1 MFAFIV
7 RRLIS
12 LPFVIFAVSLIIVGL
27 LQILPPTQ
35 RAISFVRNE
44 QQARNIDI
52 IIDQYG
58 LDKSFAIQYGI
69 WLREA
74 SQGNL
79 GYSRSG
85 SGPVVEVIK
94 QRLPVSAELALFAL
108 FPIIGIGIIMGTAA
122 ALNKDKFIDQ
132 FSRVMAILGWSLPT
146 FVFGIWVL
154 AVFYGGFGLFGIG
167 RISNTFFIELAK
179 GEITTPTGFMTIDAL
194 INGRFDL
201 FWDTLVHLFLPVL
214 TLAVVSSAQIMRVM
228 RASLL
233 EALSQDYVRTAKAK
247 GLAKATVDNKHAR
260 RNALIPVITLAG
272 FTFAGL
278 LNGVVVTE
286 TIFNIPGLGQWA
298 ATAAVQLDV
307 PAILGFALLVAF
319 IIVITNLVVDILYAL
334 VDPRI
339 RYN

>member
-1 MFAFIV
+1 MFAFII
-7 RRLIS
+7 RRLLS
-12 LPFVIFAVSLIIVGL
+12 LPIVIFAVSLVIVGL

-35 RAISFVRNE
+35 RAVAFVRNE
-44 QQARNIDI
+44 QQTRNLDVI
-52 IIDQYG
+52 IRQYG
-58 LDKSFAIQYGI
+58 LDKGFPTQYGI

-74 SQGNL
+74 LKGNL
-79 GYSRSG
+79 GYSRSAP
-85 SGPVVEVIK
+85 GPVSEVIRK
-94 QRLPVSAELALFAL
+94 RLPVSAELALFAL
-108 FPIIGIGIIMGTAA
+108 IPIIGFGIVLGTAS
-122 ALNKDKFIDQ
+122 ALHKDKVIDQ
-132 FSRVMAILGWSLPT
+132 LSRVLAILGWSLPT

-154 AVFYGGFGLFGIG
+154 AIFYGGFGLFGIG
-167 RISNTFFIELAK
+167 RISNTFFTELAK
-179 GEITTPTGFMTIDAL
+179 GDIATPTGFMTLDAL
-194 INGRFDL
+194 LNRRFDL
-201 FWDTLVHLFLPVL
+201 FWDALTHLVLPVL

-247 GLAKATVDNKHAR
+247 GLPKAAVDKKHAR
-260 RNALIPVITLAG
+260 KNALIPVITLAG

-307 PAILGFALLVAF
+307 PAILGFALLVAV
-319 IIVITNLVVDILYAL
+319 IIVLTNLFVDVMYAV

-339 RYN
+339 RYG

>member
-12 LPFVIFAVSLIIVGL
+12 LPIVIFAVSIVIVGL

-35 RAISFVRNE
+35 RAVAFVRSE
-44 QQARNIDI
+44 QQVRNLDVI
-52 IIDQYG
+52 IRQYG
-58 LDKSFAIQYGI
+58 LDRSFPVQYGI

-74 SQGNL
+74 LKGNL
-79 GYSRSG
+79 GYSRSAP
-85 SGPVVEVIK
+85 GPVTEVIRK
-94 QRLPVSAELALFAL
+94 RLPISAELAFFSLL
-108 FPIIGIGIIMGTAA
+108 PIIGVGIAMGTAA
-122 ALNKDKFIDQ
+122 ALHKDKFIDQ
-132 FSRVMAILGWSLPT
+132 FSRIMAILGWSLPT

-154 AVFYGGFGLFGIG
+154 AIFYGGFGLFGIG
-167 RISNTFFIELAK
+167 RVSNTFFTELAK
-179 GEITTPTGFMTIDAL
+179 GTITTPTGFMTIDAL
-194 INGRFDL
+194 INGRLDL
-201 FWDTLVHLFLPVL
+201 FWDALMHLVLPVL

-233 EALSQDYVRTAKAK
+233 DALSQDYVRTARAK
-247 GLAKATVDNKHAR
+247 GLPKSAVDKKHAR

-298 ATAAVQLDV
+298 AVAAVQLDV

-319 IIVITNLVVDILYAL
+319 IIVLTNLVVDVLYAV

>member
-1 MFAFIV
+1 MLAFII
-7 RRLIS
+7 RRLLS
-12 LPFVIFAVSLIIVGL
+12 LPVVIFAVSLIIVGL

-35 RAISFVRNE
+35 RAIAFVRSE
-44 QQARNIDI
+44 QQARNLDVI
-52 IIDQYG
+52 IRQYG
-58 LDKSFAIQYGI
+58 LDKGFPTQYGI
-69 WLREA
+69 WLKEA
-74 SQGNL
+74 FKGNL
-79 GYSRSG
+79 GYSRSAP
-85 SGPVVEVIK
+85 GPVTEVIRK
-94 QRLPVSAELALFAL
+94 RLPISGELALFAL
-108 FPIIGIGIIMGTAA
+108 FPIIGVGIILGTAS

-132 FSRVMAILGWSLPT
+132 FTRVMAILGWSLPT

-154 AVFYGGFGLFGIG
+154 AIFYGGFGLFGIG
-167 RISNTFFIELAK
+167 RVSNTFFTEIAK
-179 GEITTPTGFMTIDAL
+179 GEIRTPTGMMTIDAL

-201 FWDTLVHLFLPVL
+201 FWNALYHLVLPVL

-247 GLAKATVDNKHAR
+247 GLPQNVVNRKHAR

-319 IIVITNLVVDILYAL
+319 IIVVTNLVVDVLYAV

-339 RYN
+339 RYD